1 MHLRNDL
8 PRKTTFTLQMEKWI
22 GRVAVV
28 TGASSG
34 IGLAMATA
42 LVEHGM
48 KVIGAARNLERLKEL
63 ENCVKDKGTFV
74 PVKCDITNESDVV
87 SLFQVAKDKFSG
99 IDVLINNAGVGKN
112 TSLLE
117 GSTADWK
124 AIVDTNVMGLSVCAR
139 EGVKSMKAKGVSDG
153 YVVNIGS
160 ILAFRLST
168 KIPEINM
175 YCGSKFAMR
184 ALTEGLRKE
193 VRNAGTNIRVTHL
206 SPGTV
211 ETEMAYKALGPEA
224 AKSIYSSIRCLQPND
239 IADAVLYV
247 LSTPPHV
254 QVTELTVET
263 TDVMAISNPSE

>member
-1 MHLRNDL
+1 MG
-8 PRKTTFTLQMEKWI
+8 KWI

-34 IGLAMATA
+34 IGLAVATA

-63 ENCVKDKGTFV
+63 EKSLQGTFI
-74 PVKCDITNESDVV
+74 PVQCDVTDENDVV

-99 IDVLINNAGVGKN
+99 IDVLINNAGLNKD

-139 EGVKSMKAKGVSDG
+139 EGVKAMKAKGVSDG
-153 YVVNIGS
+153 YVVNVGS
-160 ILAFRLST
+160 IAAFS
-168 KIPEINM
+168 IPPKVAAANM
-175 YCGSKFAMR
+175 YCGSKYAVR
-184 ALTEGLRKE
+184 ALTEGLRNE
-193 VRNAGTNIRVTHL
+193 VRNSGNNIRVTHL
-206 SPGTV
+206 SPGIV
-211 ETEMAYKALGPEA
+211 ETEFRCRMIGPEA
-224 AKSIYSSIRCLQPND
+224 AKSFYSRMRCLQAKD

-247 LSTPPHV
+247 LGTPPHV
-254 QVTELTVET
+254 QVTELTINT
-263 TDVMAISNPSE
+263 TDVPGIYVGEPQ